1 MNWPASQPGVSPTHR
16 RPKRTRTAP
25 VVRMNLARLYLASE
39 QKGMARSELE
49 KIEKMGRKYPNQDE
63 VAKLL
68 KTL

>member
-1 MNWPASQPGVSPTHR
+1 
-16 RPKRTRTAP
+16 
-25 VVRMNLARLYLASE
+25 MNLARLYLASE

-49 KIEKMGRKYPNQDE
+49 KIERMGRKYPNQDE

>member
-1 MNWPASQPGVSPTHR
+1 
-16 RPKRTRTAP
+16 
-25 VVRMNLARLYLASE
+25 MNLAKLYLAGD

-49 KIEKMGRKYPNQDE
+49 KIEKMGRKYPNQEE